1 MSTVESQSYGPASQ
15 TLTFLETE
23 EADFGADTQGSEFEF
38 NEFTLPS
45 QTQTQS
51 QASQLDQASQPLI
64 NGFPENSTTISVR
77 KGGQEHELLI
87 RKHDKQDKK
96 EPKEKEEEQ
105 TKVIT
110 KGVDELN
117 FEDDEEE
124 SFADKELPTHACRY
138 CLFFIQVKSFQLY
151 LCTTKK

>member
-87 RKHDKQDKK
+87 RKHDKDKK
-96 EPKEKEEEQ
+96 EIKEKDEEE
-105 TKVIT
+105 TKAAT
-110 KGVDELN
+110 KGVEELN

-124 SFADKELPTHACRY
+124 SFADKELPQHACKLVSIVSSVNS
-138 CLFFIQVKSFQLY
+138 CFVQNLFSDSG
-151 LCTTKK
+151 

>member
-1 MSTVESQSYGPASQ
+1 MSTVESQNYGPASQ

-51 QASQLDQASQPLI
+51 QASQLDQASQPLL

-87 RKHDKQDKK
+87 RKHDKDKK
-96 EPKEKEEEQ
+96 EVKEKEEED
-105 TKVIT
+105 TKTAT
-110 KGVDELN
+110 KGVEELN
-117 FEDDEEE
+117 FEDDEDE
-124 SFADKELPTHACRY
+124 SFADKELPPHAC
-138 CLFFIQVKSFQLY
+138 K
-151 LCTTKK
+151 

>member
-87 RKHDKQDKK
+87 RKHDKDKK
-96 EPKEKEEEQ
+96 EPKDKEEDSA
-105 TKVIT
+105 TKAIT
-110 KGVDELN
+110 KGVEELN

-124 SFADKELPTHACRY
+124 SFADKELPPHACRY
-138 CLFFIQVKSFQLY
+138 ILLHY
-151 LCTTKK
+151 

>member
-87 RKHDKQDKK
+87 RKHDKHDKDKK
-96 EPKEKEEEQ
+96 EPKEKEEVVEQ
-105 TKVIT
+105 TKAVT

-124 SFADKELPTHACRY
+124 SFADKELPPHACRY
-138 CLFFIQVKSFQLY
+138 I
-151 LCTTKK
+151 

>member
-1 MSTVESQSYGPASQ
+1 MSTESQSYGPASQ

-77 KGGQEHELLI
+77 KGGQDRELLI
-87 RKHDKQDKK
+87 RKHDKDKK
-96 EPKEKEEEQ
+96 EPKDKVEETT
-105 TKVIT
+105 TKNVA
-110 KGVDELN
+110 KGVEELN
-117 FEDDEEE
+117 FEDDEDE
-124 SFADKELPTHACRY
+124 SFADKELPPHACR
-138 CLFFIQVKSFQLY
+138 
-151 LCTTKK
+151 

>member
-1 MSTVESQSYGPASQ
+1 MSTIESQSYGPASQ

-64 NGFPENSTTISVR
+64 NGFPENSTTISLK

-87 RKHDKQDKK
+87 RRHDKDKK
-96 EPKEKEEEQ
+96 DTKEEDASKEIS
-105 TKVIT
+105 KSV
-110 KGVDELN
+110 GELN
-117 FEDDEEE
+117 FEEDEEE
-124 SFADKELPTHACRY
+124 SFADKELPPHACRY
-138 CLFFIQVKSFQLY
+138 SSLIMSLVKGENDFWHWISSI
-151 LCTTKK
+151 

>member
-51 QASQLDQASQPLI
+51 QASQLDQASQPLL
-64 NGFPENSTTISVR
+64 NGFPENSTTISLK

-87 RKHDKQDKK
+87 RKHDKDKK
-96 EPKEKEEEQ
+96 EVKEKDEESVV
-105 TKVIT
+105 KDLS
-110 KGVDELN
+110 KGVEDLN
-117 FEDDEEE
+117 FEEDEEE
-124 SFADKELPTHACRY
+124 NFADKELPPHACR
-138 CLFFIQVKSFQLY
+138 
-151 LCTTKK
+151 

>member
-87 RKHDKQDKK
+87 RKHDKDKK
-96 EPKEKEEEQ
+96 EVKDKENAEDA
-105 TKVIT
+105 KVVT

-124 SFADKELPTHACRY
+124 SFADKELPPHACRY
-138 CLFFIQVKSFQLY
+138 SLL
-151 LCTTKK
+151 TN

>member
-87 RKHDKQDKK
+87 RKHDKDKK
-96 EPKEKEEEQ
+96 EPKKEKEEEQ
-105 TKVIT
+105 TTTKTVT

-124 SFADKELPTHACRY
+124 SFADKELPPHACRY
-138 CLFFIQVKSFQLY
+138 YTIL
-151 LCTTKK
+151 

>member
-1 MSTVESQSYGPASQ
+1 MSTVESQNYGPASQ

-87 RKHDKQDKK
+87 RKHDKDKK
-96 EPKEKEEEQ
+96 EVSSKEKEEED
-105 TKVIT
+105 TKAAAT
-110 KGVDELN
+110 KGVEELN

-124 SFADKELPTHACRY
+124 SFADKELPPHACK
-138 CLFFIQVKSFQLY
+138 LVTFQ
-151 LCTTKK
+151 TFD